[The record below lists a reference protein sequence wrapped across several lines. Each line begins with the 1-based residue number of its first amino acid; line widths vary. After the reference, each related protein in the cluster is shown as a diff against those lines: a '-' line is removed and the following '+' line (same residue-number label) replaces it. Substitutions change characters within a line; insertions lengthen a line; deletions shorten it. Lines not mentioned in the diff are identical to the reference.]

1 MTTAIHKVIGT
12 ETEFGIAL
20 RGNPEFNPV
29 LLSSILVNSYAG
41 LRARIQWSHEEES
54 PGRDARGYGP
64 EGGFIPDL
72 DSGLV
77 NVVLANGAR
86 LYVDHAHPEYSSPEC
101 FDPLEAVLYDK
112 AGEVVIARAKEGSIN
127 VFEDGEELLIH
138 KNNSDGKSN
147 SYGAHENYLLSRQ
160 VPFGD
165 VVSHLLPF
173 MVSRQVIT
181 GSGKLKAENG
191 RTAVPYQIT
200 QRADFFEEE
209 VGLETTLKRPLIN
222 TRDEPHGDPSK
233 YRRLHVIV
241 GDANMS
247 EVQMLVKLGSTALM
261 LSMIED
267 EFLTDPPTLT
277 DPVNAH
283 WQISHDPSLKHTV
296 ELDNGDVVTA
306 LNLQWRMFEQAAKYV
321 DNNELPDS
329 YGMVIAEWEALLT
342 DLESDPLLTAD
353 RLDWTAKMQLL
364 DQYRERDGLA
374 WDDPKLSMVALQY
387 HEIDPK
393 RGLHNKLTRTGRMR
407 TLFTPEQIAGAVE
420 RPPEKTRAYFRG
432 ECVRRYQEWLKA
444 ANWDSLVFDVGTDV
458 HQRIP
463 MMEPLNGNRELV
475 EALLDAS
482 PDPKTLIEGLSA

>member
-1 MTTAIHKVIGT
+1 MVGAIHKVIGT

-101 FDPLEAVLYDK
+101 YEPLEAVLYDK
-112 AGEVVIARAKEGSIN
+112 AGEIVVSRAQAGSVN
-127 VFEDGEELLIH
+127 VFDDGEELLIH

-160 VPFGD
+160 LAFGD
-165 VVSHLLPF
+165 VVSHMIPF
-173 MVSRQVIT
+173 MVSRQIFT
-181 GSGKLKAENG
+181 GSGKLKSENG
-191 RTAVPYQIT
+191 RPQVPYQIT

-247 EVQMLVKLGSTALM
+247 EVQMLIKLGSTALM
-261 LSMIED
+261 LSMLEEGVLD
-267 EFLTDPPTLT
+267 APVGLS
-277 DPVNAH
+277 DPVTAH
-283 WQISHDPSLKHTV
+283 WQISHDPTLKHTV
-296 ELDNGDVVTA
+296 ELEDGSQVTA
-306 LNLQWRMFEQAAKYV
+306 LNLQWSMFEQAAKYV
-321 DNNELPDS
+321 ESADLPET
-329 YGMVIAEWEALLT
+329 YGLVISEWESILS
-342 DLESDPLLTAD
+342 DLESDPMLTAD
-353 RLDWTAKMQLL
+353 RLDWTAKLQLL
-364 DQYRERDGLA
+364 NQYRERDELE
-374 WDDPKLSMVALQY
+374 WDDAKLASIALQY
-387 HEIDPK
+387 HDINPEK
-393 RGLHNKLTRTGRMR
+393 GLYYKLANAGRIR
-407 TLFTPEQIAGAVE
+407 RLFTDAEIAAAVDD
-420 RPPEKTRAYFRG
+420 PPERTRAYFRG
-432 ECVRRYQEWLKA
+432 ECVRRYQDWLKA

-463 MMEPLNGNRELV
+463 MMEPLNGTREMT

-482 PDPKTLIEGLSA
+482 PDPQALIEGLSS